1 MCGKCRRA
9 RENVTRTPF
18 TRSPVGYLQALQV
31 LVARALVEGRGESAS
46 RAAELLGVAPSAV
59 SQYLSGQRRGR
70 ALEEFER
77 NEEAQLLARA
87 VAAQLSELR
96 PMDPA
101 ARLRILLEGT
111 RSLLERTEGVG
122 APSAHPSAPGT
133 PPSGEHARELLY
145 WSRSRVR
152 AEQRAVGQS
161 MRLAQKARDEL
172 TRSVFRQIASDSLR
186 HAEIVAS
193 LAPYLSRG
201 ISRPPASGITRRDV
215 EALVRDER
223 RAEGRPDPALMREA
237 GGTLGLLL
245 DSIAADERK
254 HDALLSGLLDSG
266 FAPGPPPEPNRKGR
280 SLRLRD
286 SPRHR
291 RRAPTARR
299 R

>member
-1 MCGKCRRA
+1 
-9 RENVTRTPF
+9 VTPASSV
-18 TRSPVGYLQALQV
+18 RSPVGYLQALQV
-31 LVARALVEGRGESAS
+31 LVARALVELRGESTS
-46 RAAELLGVAPSAV
+46 RAAELLGIAPSAV
-59 SQYLSGQRRGR
+59 SQYLSGHRRGR

-87 VAAQLSELR
+87 VATQLSQLH
-96 PMDPA
+96 PVDPA

-111 RSLLERTEGVG
+111 RSLVERTEGVG
-122 APSAHPSAPGT
+122 VPPPHPSVVEAL
-133 PPSGEHARELLY
+133 PSGQHARELLY
-145 WSRSRVR
+145 WSRARVR

-186 HAEIVAS
+186 HAEIAAS

-223 RAEGRPDPALMREA
+223 RAESRPDPVLMRGA

-266 FAPGPPPEPNRKGR
+266 FAPDPAPPPGQRGPPRRTR
-280 SLRLRD
+280 S
-286 SPRHR
+286 SPRRTRRTPATR
-291 RRAPTARR
+291 RR
-299 R
+299 